1 MADLLALLND
11 ISSEAPC
18 GEYLEYDPAYLE
30 LSKNIE
36 EKEEDPITGE
46 KAQPTNWRDVQ
57 KQALALL
64 QRSKDL
70 QVTLY
75 LIRALI
81 HLEGTSGFRDGLQL
95 LVSLLDKYWEPIHP
109 VLDPDDSL
117 DPTARVNI
125 IEELSHF
132 DTALRP
138 LSLVPLVDS
147 KSLGRFSLRDVQIA
161 TDKIEVPAGTTKVD
175 INLIKSAF
183 QDIAP
188 DKLKENY
195 QTLLEAVS
203 LLQQLEASL
212 TSKVGF
218 GNGPNLSA
226 TLSLLKEMGHIFE
239 HFAPAGFLDD
249 ELQSEEIADDG
260 NQGVETATTKA
271 PRPQGGVGAI
281 NSRQD
286 VLKTL
291 DLLCKYYADNEPSS
305 PVPIFLLRAKHLVTS
320 DFMEIVQ
327 NLLPDS
333 VSQLA
338 LFKGPDSDSK

>member
-1 MADLLALLND
+1 MADLLAFLTD
-11 ISSEAPC
+11 ISSESPC
-18 GEYLEYDPAYLE
+18 GDYLEYDPAYLE

-36 EKEEDPITGE
+36 VKEEDPITGE

-57 KQALALL
+57 KQSLGLL

-70 QVTLY
+70 QVVLY

-95 LVSLLDKYWEPIHP
+95 LVSLLDKYWDPIHP
-109 VLDPDDSL
+109 VLDPDDNL

-161 TDKIEVPAGTTKVD
+161 TDKIELPAGTPKIDV
-175 INLIKSAF
+175 NLIKSAF
-183 QDIAP
+183 QDVAT
-188 DKLKENY
+188 DMLKENY

-203 LLQQLEASL
+203 LLQQLETLL
-212 TSKVGF
+212 TTKVGI

-226 TLSLLKEMGHIFE
+226 TRSLLKEME
-239 HFAPAGFLDD
+239 HVFTQFAPAGFLDE
-249 ELQSEEIADDG
+249 ELQFGAIADDE
-260 NQGVETATTKA
+260 NQRQETPAAKA
-271 PRPQGGVGAI
+271 PRPQAGVGAI

-291 DLLCKYYADNEPSS
+291 DLLCKYYAENEPSS